1 MRLFIAA
8 KSLPLD
14 HPVRFWEIT
23 LEKMISPRTTEETP
37 TGSNRAPEQT
47 ISREDLNKLPI
58 RAYEGP
64 IRLINEREQ
73 LGACIKQLSRERIL
87 GFDTETRPAFERG
100 VSYPPALMQLATA
113 SEVFV
118 FQFHALGGLG
128 HLREV
133 LEDANI
139 IKAGVALSDDIKQLN
154 ECWKF
159 KPSHFVEIGT
169 MAKEL
174 GFKQTGLRSLAGM
187 MLGFRISKR
196 EQRSNWAR
204 PNLTRS
210 QIVYAATDAWVSR
223 ELYLHIMSQ
232 WGDRPLPAPVDP
244 LTPDPNRK
252 PRRADSKSP
261 EHRPARHRGKIETG
275 PAHTPELPG
284 IAWSSPASN
293 EALAS

>member
-1 MRLFIAA
+1 M
-8 KSLPLD
+8 
-14 HPVRFWEIT
+14 
-23 LEKMISPRTTEETP
+23 
-37 TGSNRAPEQT
+37 

-58 RAYEGP
+58 RSYEGP

-73 LGACIKQLSRERIL
+73 LPACIKQLGRQRII
-87 GFDTETRPAFERG
+87 GFDTETRPAFTRG
-100 VSYPPALMQLATA
+100 VTYPPALMQLATPD
-113 SEVFV
+113 EVFV
-118 FQFHALGGLG
+118 FQFRALGGLG
-128 HLREV
+128 PLREI

-154 ECWKF
+154 ECWPF
-159 KPSHFVEIGT
+159 KPRHFVEIGT

-174 GFKQTGLRSLAGM
+174 GFKQTGLRSLAGI

-204 PNLTRS
+204 ANLTRS
-210 QIVYAATDAWVSR
+210 QLVYAATDAWVSR

-244 LTPDPNRK
+244 LTPGPNRK
-252 PRRADSKSP
+252 VRRAGNKSP

-275 PAHTPELPG
+275 SAHTPELPG
-284 IAWSSPASN
+284 IDWPN
-293 EALAS
+293 ETSDQALAT